1 MINIF
6 QKSKYHISGGR
17 LLKALLEIRP
27 RQCEI
32 CQNTEWL
39 GQPIKLQVH
48 HIDGDNTNNV
58 LENLQLLCPN
68 CHSYTDSWCKN
79 KIKKE
84 VSDEELIKSIQE
96 SETIHQALLKVNLS
110 TSGANYIRAK
120 NLILNNGISLL
131 LPVKSLMSEKHY
143 FCIDCGKEIKT
154 NSTRCPECFSISQ
167 RTVSRPD
174 RKELKQLIRNN
185 SFVTIGKLYGVS
197 DNAIRKWCK
206 WENLP
211 YKAKEIKSYS
221 DEEWENI

>member
-1 MINIF
+1 MSNIF
-6 QKSKYHISGGR
+6 QKSEYHISGGR
-17 LLKALLEIRP
+17 LLKSLLKIRP

-32 CQNTEWL
+32 CKNTEWL
-39 GQPIKLQVH
+39 KQPIKLQVH
-48 HIDGDNTNNV
+48 HIDGDNTNNN

-68 CHSYTDSWCKN
+68 CHSYTDSWCKI
-79 KIKKE
+79 KPKKE

-96 SETIHQALLKVNLS
+96 SETIHQALVKVGLS

-120 NLILNNGISLL
+120 NLILNNKISLL
-131 LPVKSLMSEKHY
+131 LPIKSLMSEKHY

-154 NSTRCPECFSISQ
+154 NSTRCPECFNISQ
-167 RTVSRPD
+167 RTVNRPA

-185 SFVTIGKLYGVS
+185 SFVAIGKLYGVS

-211 YKAKEIKSYS
+211 YKVKEIKSYS
-221 DEEWENI
+221 DEEWEVI

>member
-1 MINIF
+1 MNNIF
-6 QKSKYHISGGR
+6 QKSEYHISGGR

-48 HIDGDNTNNV
+48 HIDGDNTNNI

-120 NLILNNGISLL
+120 NLILNNRISLL
-131 LPVKSLMSEKHY
+131 LPVKSLTSEKHY

-167 RTVSRPD
+167 RTVNRPE
-174 RKELKQLIRNN
+174 RKELKQLIKNN
-185 SFVTIGKLYGVS
+185 SFVAIGKLYGVS